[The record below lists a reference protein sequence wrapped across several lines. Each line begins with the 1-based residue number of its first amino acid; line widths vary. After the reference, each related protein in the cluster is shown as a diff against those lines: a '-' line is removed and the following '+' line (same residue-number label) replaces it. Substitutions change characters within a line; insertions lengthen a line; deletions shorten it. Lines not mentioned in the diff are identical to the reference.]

1 VSYAVYLE
9 PRHSVPQSVAYRWD
23 IDTEILSVRVTTPSA
38 ESAPDVVEVTGTDGS
53 WLLLDLADG
62 AIHGLEVA
70 VWPTD
75 IHTTALRRPAD
86 VEHVRAHMTSAD
98 RAIGATEGDRPVE
111 LAVERDAEG
120 RTVHLTVGPSRET
133 RTVQLA
139 QSLLLDVD
147 PLDEIAGI
155 WLLDVPPLPLR
166 RPLA

>member
-1 VSYAVYLE
+1 MSYEVYLE
-9 PRHSVPQSVAYRWD
+9 PRQSAPLSVAYRWD
-23 IDTEILSVRVTTPSA
+23 VDTEILSVRVAAPQPDSA
-38 ESAPDVVEVTGTDGS
+38 TDVVEVTGTDGS

-75 IHTTALRRPAD
+75 ICTRSLRRPGE
-86 VEHVRAHMTSAD
+86 VEHVRARMHN
-98 RAIGATEGDRPVE
+98 TERLPGMARVDRPVE

-120 RTVHLTVGPSRET
+120 RTVHLTVGPARES

-166 RPLA
+166 LPMS

>member
-1 VSYAVYLE
+1 MAYEVYLE
-9 PRHSVPQSVAYRWD
+9 PQQSAPHSVAYRWD
-23 IDTEILSVRVTTPSA
+23 VDTEILSVRVD
-38 ESAPDVVEVTGTDGS
+38 APVPDGVTEVIELTGTDGS

-62 AIHGLEVA
+62 AIHGVEVA

-75 IHTTALRRPAD
+75 IFTMALRRPGEI
-86 VEHVRAHMTSAD
+86 EHVRAHMHAD
-98 RAIGATEGDRPVE
+98 RASGAAGVDRPVE
-111 LAVERDAEG
+111 LSVERDDSG
-120 RTVHLTVGPSRET
+120 RTMHLTVGPARES

-166 RPLA
+166 LPLS